1 MNWWPFGGSTTETG
15 PLPLHEDIEKRAKQ
29 YLDDVDNGKFVYPAC
44 KRAAADSAGDEP
56 SICDHTRLEAFR
68 YLLSVPRREFALL
81 AEPEQQAALLDGY
94 LRQLPH
100 DQTVVEFTGN
110 TSADLAIAILAGFN
124 WLVECA
130 VQAGADPKEFLG
142 ALRNFRKVASSA
154 QKWWAMDGAKQRHA
168 EMLAAGQEPPLFL
181 NLVWTDYTR
190 MANEI
195 AAARVAKR

>member
-1 MNWWPFGGSTTETG
+1 M
-15 PLPLHEDIEKRAKQ
+15 
-29 YLDDVDNGKFVYPAC
+29 
-44 KRAAADSAGDEP
+44 
-56 SICDHTRLEAFR
+56 
-68 YLLSVPRREFALL
+68 PRREFALL
-81 AEPEQQAALLDGY
+81 AEPDQQTALLDGY

-110 TSADLAIAILAGFN
+110 TPADLAIAIIAGFN
-124 WLVECA
+124 WLVQCA

-154 QKWWAMDGAKQRHA
+154 QKWWAMDGAKERYA
-168 EMLAAGQEPPLFL
+168 EMLAAKQEPPLFF

-195 AAARVAKR
+195 AAARVSRR